1 MTTQELVKWLL
12 MVAAND
18 AAHEYTNRA
27 DHMRLAADRLSE
39 MDAENKRLKSEVEFL
54 HLRRGQLVIERDKAR
69 EALNETIIDLN
80 VYSDIGIIRARTIER
95 RAALEQQQQKGEGL

>member
-1 MTTQELVKWLL
+1 MMTTQELVKWLL

-39 MDAENKRLKSEVEFL
+39 MEAQLKRLRKHLSEMTV
-54 HLRRGQLVIERDKAR
+54 
-69 EALNETIIDLN
+69 
-80 VYSDIGIIRARTIER
+80 DIACYEDVSVIRANAMKRSKE
-95 RAALEQQQQKGEGL
+95 